1 MKPIFMAFCLDHATL
16 RQKAFL
22 LRLVVTARLH
32 PTSRWSRR
40 QMHWMKSFAPVP
52 ELSIEIFPLPIS
64 HHSGTKR
71 LRDHRKGD
79 QVGRE
84 TVEGQGLGRPGLEC
98 STFHGFCWC
107 LCRYLSHKRWR
118 SMQLLPGVDP
128 RSVTFADMES
138 LVMPLTEKTRVLWG
152 ECGVAVLELTLYWTS
167 SATIFNPVMY
177 LKVLS
182 EGWRVFCEKCAKIP
196 SRWKIRCFRICCDLE
211 HWRMH
216 PGPKIASFLEMPR
229 NATQLCGSRAVWIFQ
244 KLCLLKPTKNPTF

>member
-1 MKPIFMAFCLDHATL
+1 
-16 RQKAFL
+16 
-22 LRLVVTARLH
+22 
-32 PTSRWSRR
+32 
-40 QMHWMKSFAPVP
+40 
-52 ELSIEIFPLPIS
+52 
-64 HHSGTKR
+64 
-71 LRDHRKGD
+71 
-79 QVGRE
+79 
-84 TVEGQGLGRPGLEC
+84 VEGQGLGRPGLEC

-182 EGWRVFCEKCAKIP
+182 EGYFVKNVRKFHQGEKSGVSESVVIWSIGECIQVQRLPPSWRCQGMRPSFVVPGQFGSSKSCA
-196 SRWKIRCFRICCDLE
+196 F
-211 HWRMH
+211 
-216 PGPKIASFLEMPR
+216 
-229 NATQLCGSRAVWIFQ
+229 
-244 KLCLLKPTKNPTF
+244 